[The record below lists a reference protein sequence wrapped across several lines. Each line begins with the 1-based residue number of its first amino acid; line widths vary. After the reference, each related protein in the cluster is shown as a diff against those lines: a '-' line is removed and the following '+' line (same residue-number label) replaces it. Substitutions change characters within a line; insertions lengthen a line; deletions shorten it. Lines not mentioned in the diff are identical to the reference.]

1 MTAITSELR
10 SQLLGAFNGR
20 RVPYPQ
26 DRTIL
31 QLFEDRARE
40 RPNAPALTVSDRTL
54 SYRQLNGHANALAE
68 QLHQAGVGRGDF
80 VPLVLC
86 NGLELPL
93 SMLAL
98 MKLTAP
104 FVPLDELHPAERLD
118 GMIATV
124 EPKVVLYS
132 PASETHTRWT
142 PSLLVNVADLGDRD
156 SDDFGPPAGMDD
168 IVYGFY
174 TSGSTGLPKCTLNI
188 HRGLLNRFGYM
199 TRRFSNRTDEVVLQN
214 SRQAFDSSLWQLLWP
229 LTIGSRV
236 VIPDRTSMLDLAAT
250 VELIR
255 EHGVTMTDFVP
266 SIFNTL
272 VEILDAQPGM
282 AADLVSLRR
291 LLIGGEEI
299 NTGAVHRFRRLLP
312 DVQITNTYGPTEA
325 SIGSV
330 FHDVTDADAESI
342 PIGHPIDN
350 TYALVL
356 DERAELVPPGTPG
369 EIHIGG
375 DCLGL
380 GYLHDPEKTHAA
392 FIPNPFP
399 EIPGPRL
406 YRTGD
411 LGYVRTD
418 GLLAFV
424 GRRDHQVKIGGVRVE
439 LSEIEH
445 AMLAHP
451 QVRDAKVILSERDG
465 VRRLVAFLTHDNHPI
480 SAELRRHARELLP
493 PYLVPKQFVLLDSMP
508 LTPNG
513 KTDRFRLAQLAAVP
527 EAPAE
532 PAAEQPG
539 DARQVIRNIWRRL
552 LAEPAPSPS
561 ADFFQLGGDSLSMQ
575 RLALA
580 LSSRFG
586 VRVTAR
592 DVVTAPTIEQQAEL
606 VTGQSYTAHERG
618 RAVLSQLEAD
628 VRLPDDIT
636 EDRPP
641 AANRC
646 RDVLLTGATGFVGA
660 QLLRELLTRTDA
672 TVHCLVRAADQV
684 AARYRLTDN
693 LRTYLLWDDAVA
705 DRIVAVPGDLSAPR
719 LGLSEHDHGAL
730 AERVDAV
737 VHNGALVNLILGYG
751 IHRPA
756 NVTGTLSVLR
766 LASTTTTK
774 QVHAISTLGVVAA
787 TELARPPGL
796 FPEAPLPVDQAPPD
810 GYSQSKW
817 VAERLLGLAE
827 QRGIPIAVYRLGE
840 VMPHSGTGVP
850 NPRGLVELLVH
861 ACLRVGMTFASPI
874 ITDYTPVDQVAGL
887 VVAGLR
893 AEATGHFHL
902 LAPRPIWFNSL
913 LSAFA
918 TPFDLR
924 PVGYAEFWH
933 AVRTLVSVRPDEVE
947 LANLLAVIPP
957 ADTRADLIDQL
968 AVVFRDN
975 TALFGTTRAAELAE
989 RAGIRPLGWNSAT
1002 LERYV
1007 DHHCSRMPDNEGA
1020 HRRAPRVVR
1029 PFPPHRREDD
1039 R

>member
-1 MTAITSELR
+1 MTITRELR
-10 SQLLGAFNGR
+10 SRLLGAFNGR

-31 QLFEDRARE
+31 RLFEDRARE
-40 RPNAPALTVSDRTL
+40 RPNAPALTVGDRTL
-54 SYRQLNGHANALAE
+54 SYRQLNGHANVLAE
-68 QLHQAGVGRGDF
+68 QLRQVGVGRGDF

-98 MKLTAP
+98 MKLAAP
-104 FVPLDELHPAERLD
+104 FVPLDDLCPAERLD

-132 PASETHTRWT
+132 PASGTSTRWT
-142 PSLLVNVADLGDRD
+142 PSLLVDVADLGERD

-199 TRRFSNRTDEVVLQN
+199 TRRFSGGTDEVVLQN

-236 VIPDRTSMLDLAAT
+236 VIPDRTSILDLAAT

-255 EHGVTMTDFVP
+255 GRGVTMTDFVP

-272 VEILDAQPGM
+272 VEMLDAQPAM

-299 NTGAVHRFRRLLP
+299 NTDAVQRFRRLLP
-312 DVQITNTYGPTEA
+312 DVRITNTYGPTEA

-342 PIGHPIDN
+342 PIGRPIDN
-350 TYALVL
+350 TYAVVL

-392 FIPNPFP
+392 FIANPFP

-411 LGYVRTD
+411 IGYVRSD

-439 LSEIEH
+439 LFEIEH
-445 AMLAHP
+445 AMLTHL
-451 QVRDAKVILSERDG
+451 QVRNAKVILSELDG
-465 VRRLVAFLTHDNHPI
+465 TRRLVAFLTHDDHPTT
-480 SAELRRHARELLP
+480 AELRRHAREWLP

-513 KTDRFRLAQLAAVP
+513 KTDRLRLAQLAAGY

-532 PAAEQPG
+532 PDAEQPD
-539 DARQVIRNIWRRL
+539 DARQVIRDIWRRL
-552 LAEPAPSPS
+552 LAEPAPSTS
-561 ADFFQLGGDSLSMQ
+561 ADFFQFGGDSLSMQ

-580 LSSRFG
+580 LSNRFG
-586 VRVTAR
+586 VAVTAR
-592 DVVTAPTIEQQAEL
+592 DVVAAPTIEQQAEL
-606 VTGQSYTAHERG
+606 VTGQSTAHERG
-618 RAVLSQLEAD
+618 RLVLPQLEAE

-636 EDRPP
+636 GDRPP
-641 AANRC
+641 ASNRC

-660 QLLRELLTRTDA
+660 QLLRELLTKTDA
-672 TVHCLVRAADQV
+672 TVHCLVRADDEV
-684 AARYRLTDN
+684 AARCRLTDN

-705 DRIVAVPGDLSAPR
+705 DRIVAVPGDLSTPR
-719 LGLSEHDHGAL
+719 LGMSERDHQAL
-730 AERVDAV
+730 AERIDAV

-751 IHRPA
+751 AHRLA
-756 NVTGTLSVLR
+756 NVAGTLSVLR

-774 QVHAISTLGVVAA
+774 RVHFISTLGVIAA
-787 TELARPPGL
+787 TELDRRPGL
-796 FPEAPLPVDQAPPD
+796 FPEAPLLVDQAPPD

-817 VAERLLGLAE
+817 VAERLLRLAE

-850 NPRGLVELLVH
+850 NPRGLAELLVH
-861 ACLRVGMTFASPI
+861 ACLQVGMTFTSTI
-874 ITDYTPVDQVAGL
+874 VTDYTPVDQVAEL

-902 LAPRPIWFNSL
+902 LAPRPVRFNSL

-918 TPFDLR
+918 APFGLH
-924 PVGYAEFWH
+924 PVDYVEFWH
-933 AVRTLVSVRPDEVE
+933 AVRTLASARPDEIE
-947 LANLLAVIPP
+947 LENLLAVLPP
-957 ADTRADLIDQL
+957 ADTRSDLTDQL
-968 AVVFRDN
+968 ADVFRDN
-975 TALFGTTRAAELAE
+975 TALFDTTRAAELAD
-989 RAGIRPLGWNSAT
+989 RAGIRPLGLNSEA

-1007 DHHCSRMPDNEGA
+1007 DHHCSRTRDDEG
-1020 HRRAPRVVR
+1020 HLGVR
-1029 PFPPHRREDD
+1029 PGR
-1039 R
+1039 

>member
-1 MTAITSELR
+1 VTITRELR

-31 QLFEDRARE
+31 RLFEDRARE
-40 RPNAPALTVSDRTL
+40 RPNAPALTVGDRTL
-54 SYRQLNGHANALAE
+54 SYRQLNGHANVLAE
-68 QLHQAGVGRGDF
+68 QLRQVGVGRGDF
-80 VPLVLC
+80 VPLVLR

-98 MKLTAP
+98 MKLAAP
-104 FVPLDELHPAERLD
+104 FVPLDDLCPAERLD

-124 EPKVVLYS
+124 EPKVVLHS

-142 PSLLVNVADLGDRD
+142 PLLLVDVADLDERD

-199 TRRFSNRTDEVVLQN
+199 TRRFSGRTDEVVLQN

-236 VIPDRTSMLDLAAT
+236 VIPDRTSILDLAAT

-255 EHGVTMTDFVP
+255 GHGVTMTDFVP

-272 VEILDAQPGM
+272 VEMLDAQPAM

-299 NTGAVHRFRRLLP
+299 NTDAVQRFRRLLP
-312 DVQITNTYGPTEA
+312 DVRITNTYGPTEA

-342 PIGHPIDN
+342 PIGRPIDN
-350 TYALVL
+350 TYAVVL

-392 FIPNPFP
+392 FIANPFP

-411 LGYVRTD
+411 IGYVRSD

-424 GRRDHQVKIGGVRVE
+424 GRRDHQVKISGVRVE
-439 LSEIEH
+439 LFEIEH
-445 AMLAHP
+445 AMLTHL
-451 QVRDAKVILSERDG
+451 QVRDAKVILSEQDG
-465 VRRLVAFLTHDNHPI
+465 ARRLVAFLTHDDHPTT
-480 SAELRRHARELLP
+480 AELRRHARERLP

-513 KTDRFRLAQLAAVP
+513 KTDRLRLSQLAAGH
-527 EAPAE
+527 EAPTE
-532 PAAEQPG
+532 PDAEQPDDG
-539 DARQVIRNIWRRL
+539 RQVIRDIWRRL
-552 LAEPAPSPS
+552 LAEPASSTS

-580 LSSRFG
+580 LSNRFG

-592 DVVTAPTIEQQAEL
+592 DIVAAPTIEQQVEL
-606 VTGQSYTAHERG
+606 VTGQSTAHECG
-618 RAVLSQLEAD
+618 RPVLPQLEAD
-628 VRLPDDIT
+628 VWLPDDIT
-636 EDRPP
+636 GDRPP
-641 AANRC
+641 ASNRC

-660 QLLRELLTRTDA
+660 QLLRELLTKTEA
-672 TVHCLVRAADQV
+672 TVHCLVRAGDEV
-684 AARYRLTDN
+684 AARRRLTDN
-693 LRTYLLWDDAVA
+693 LRTYLQWDDAVA
-705 DRIVAVPGDLSAPR
+705 DRIVAVPGDLSTPR
-719 LGLSEHDHGAL
+719 LGMSERDHEAL
-730 AERVDAV
+730 VERIDAV
-737 VHNGALVNLILGYG
+737 VHNGALVNLILDYG
-751 IHRPA
+751 AHQLA

-774 QVHAISTLGVVAA
+774 RVHFISTLGVIAG
-787 TELARPPGL
+787 TELNRHPGL
-796 FPEAPLPVDQAPPD
+796 FPEAPLPIDQAPLD

-817 VAERLLGLAE
+817 VAERLLGLAK
-827 QRGIPIAVYRLGE
+827 QRGIPMAVYRLGE

-850 NPRGLVELLVH
+850 NPRGLAELLVH
-861 ACLRVGMTFASPI
+861 ACLRVGMTFTSAI
-874 ITDYTPVDQVAGL
+874 VTDYTPVDQVAEL

-902 LAPRPIWFNSL
+902 LAPRPVRFNSV

-918 TPFDLR
+918 APFGLR
-924 PVGYAEFWH
+924 PVDYAEFWH
-933 AVRTLVSVRPDEVE
+933 AVRTLASARPDEIE
-947 LANLLAVIPP
+947 LENLLAVLPP
-957 ADTRADLIDQL
+957 ADTRSDLTDQL
-968 AVVFRDN
+968 AGVFRDN
-975 TALFGTTRAAELAE
+975 TALFDTTRTAELAD
-989 RAGIRPLGWNSAT
+989 RAGAQPLGLNSGA

-1007 DHHCSRMPDNEGA
+1007 DYHCSRPRDDNGHLA
-1020 HRRAPRVVR
+1020 ARPRR
-1029 PFPPHRREDD
+1029 
-1039 R
+1039 

>member
-1 MTAITSELR
+1 MAITRELR
-10 SQLLGAFNGR
+10 GRLLGAFNGR
-20 RVPYPQ
+20 RVPYSQ

-40 RPNAPALTVSDRTL
+40 RPDAPALTVSDRTL

-80 VPLVLC
+80 VPLVLR

-98 MKLTAP
+98 MKLAAP
-104 FVPLDELHPAERLD
+104 FVPLDDLHPAERLD

-132 PASETHTRWT
+132 PASGTHTRWT
-142 PSLLVNVADLGDRD
+142 PSLLVNVADLGECD
-156 SDDFGPPAGMDD
+156 SDDFGPPAGMND
-168 IVYGFY
+168 IIYGFY
-174 TSGSTGLPKCTLNI
+174 TSGSTGLPKCTVNI

-199 TRRFSNRTDEVVLQN
+199 TRRFSGRTDEVVLQN

-236 VIPDRTSMLDLAAT
+236 VIPDCTDILDLAAT

-255 EHGVTMTDFVP
+255 GHGVTMTDFVP

-272 VEILDAQPGM
+272 VEMLDAQPAM

-299 NTGAVHRFRRLLP
+299 NADAVQRFRRLLP

-342 PIGHPIDN
+342 PIGRPIDN
-350 TYALVL
+350 TYAVVL
-356 DERAELVPPGTPG
+356 DERAELVPPGTSG

-411 LGYVRTD
+411 MGYVRSD

-451 QVRDAKVILSERDG
+451 QVRDAKVILSEQDG
-465 VRRLVAFLTHDNHPI
+465 VRRLVAFLTHDNYP
-480 SAELRRHARELLP
+480 STAELRRHARELLLP
-493 PYLVPKQFVLLDSMP
+493 SLVPKQFVLLDSMP

-513 KTDRFRLAQLAAVP
+513 KTDRLRLAALAAVH

-532 PAAEQPG
+532 PDVKQPD
-539 DARQVIRNIWRRL
+539 DAWQVIRDIWRRL
-552 LAEPAPSPS
+552 LAEPAPSTS
-561 ADFFQLGGDSLSMQ
+561 ADFFQLGGDSMSMQ

-580 LSSRFG
+580 LSHRFG
-586 VRVTAR
+586 LRVTAR
-592 DVVTAPTIEQQAEL
+592 DIVTAPTIEQQAEL
-606 VTGQSYTAHERG
+606 VTGQSTTPERG
-618 RAVLSQLEAD
+618 RPVLPQWEAD

-636 EDRPP
+636 GNRPP
-641 AANRC
+641 ASNQC
-646 RDVLLTGATGFVGA
+646 CDVLLTGATGFVGA
-660 QLLRELLTRTDA
+660 QLLHELLTRTDA
-672 TVHCLVRAADQV
+672 TVHCLVRADDQV
-684 AARYRLTDN
+684 TARCRLTDN
-693 LRTYLLWDDAVA
+693 LRTYQLWDDAVA
-705 DRIVAVPGDLSAPR
+705 DRIVAVPGDLSAPG
-719 LGLSEHDHGAL
+719 LGLSERDHGAL
-730 AERVDAV
+730 AERVDTV

-751 IHRPA
+751 AHRPA

-774 QVHAISTLGVVAA
+774 RVHFISTFGVVAV
-787 TELARPPGL
+787 TELDRRPGL
-796 FPEAPLPVDQAPPD
+796 FPEASPPVDQAPPD

-817 VAERLLGLAE
+817 VAEQLLGLAE
-827 QRGIPIAVYRLGE
+827 QHGIPMAVYRLGE
-840 VMPHSGTGVP
+840 VMPHSRTGVP
-850 NPRGLVELLVH
+850 NPRGLAELLVH
-861 ACLRVGMTFASPI
+861 ACLRLGMTFTSPI
-874 ITDYTPVDQVAGL
+874 VTDYTPVDQVAEL

-893 AEATGHFHL
+893 AEATGYFHL
-902 LAPRPIWFNSL
+902 VAPRPVRFNNL

-918 TPFDLR
+918 RPFGLR
-924 PVGYAEFWH
+924 PVDYAEFWH
-933 AVRTLVSVRPDEVE
+933 AVRTLAAARSGEVT

-957 ADTRADLIDQL
+957 ADTRADLTDQL
-968 AVVFRDN
+968 ASAFRDN
-975 TALFGTTRAAELAE
+975 TALFDTTRAAELAE
-989 RAGIRPLGWNSAT
+989 RAGVWPWGLDSGA

-1007 DHHCSRMPDNEGA
+1007 DY
-1020 HRRAPRVVR
+1020 HRTVGRAG
-1029 PFPPHRREDD
+1029 REHQGSSVYGTRGERTD
-1039 R
+1039 RGRSGLE